1 MQQWEFTGEGGG
13 QGDVMI
19 AALVLLGLGW
29 NAGLLAGT
37 AMLVDATSSAT
48 RARTQGTCDVLVA
61 LAGAGGGIGAGF
73 VAGATTYATLCCL
86 TVVAA
91 VALLAFVPRRKS
103 A

>member
-1 MQQWEFTGEGGG
+1 
-13 QGDVMI
+13 MI

-29 NAGLLAGT
+29 HAGLLAGT
-37 AMLVDATSSAT
+37 TMLVDATSSAA
-48 RARTQGTCDVLVA
+48 RARTRGTCDVLVW

-86 TVVAA
+86 AGVAA
-91 VALLAFVPRRKS
+91 VTLLAFVTRRKS